1 MNNSLPP
8 ILLVEDDQDLGN
20 ILAEYLRIKGYE
32 VELVNDGE
40 TAITMLQRP
49 WLIIILDIA
58 LPGISGF
65 DVAEKVRKSG
75 QTVPFIFLT
84 AKGQKK
90 DRIHGLKLGADD
102 YITKPFEV
110 EELLLRVQ
118 NILKR
123 SGQQAQSVQQM
134 GNLILDRDNLSL
146 VVDNR
151 NFDLT
156 EKEAH
161 LLALFIDNQGQLL
174 KRDYL
179 LNQVWGDDDYF
190 NGRSMDVFISRI
202 RKYLST
208 SPNLSLVNIRGVGFK
223 LVMD

>member
-1 MNNSLPP
+1 MPNTLPP

-32 VELVNDGE
+32 VKLVDTGE
-40 TAITMLQRP
+40 AALSMLQQS
-49 WLIIILDIA
+49 WLIIILDVA

-65 DVAEKVRKSG
+65 DVAEKVRKAGMS
-75 QTVPFIFLT
+75 VPFIFLT

-123 SGQQAQSVQQM
+123 SGQQNQRIQQ
-134 GNLILDRDNLSL
+134 IDNLSL
-146 VVDNR
+146 DQDNLTLVVDNQT
-151 NFDLT
+151 FDLT
-156 EKEAH
+156 EKEAR
-161 LLALFIDNQGQLL
+161 LLALFIDNKGQLL
-174 KRDYL
+174 KRDFL
-179 LNQVWGDDDYF
+179 LNEVWGDDDYF

-202 RKYLST
+202 RKYLT
-208 SPNLSLVNIRGVGFK
+208 ASPKLSLVNIRGVGFK
-223 LVMD
+223 LLID